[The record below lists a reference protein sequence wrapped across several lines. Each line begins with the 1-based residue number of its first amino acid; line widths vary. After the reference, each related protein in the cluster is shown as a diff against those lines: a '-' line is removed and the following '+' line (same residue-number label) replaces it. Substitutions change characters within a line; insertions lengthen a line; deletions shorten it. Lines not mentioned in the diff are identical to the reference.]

1 MGTSE
6 HIDLS
11 ALRTRV
17 VALTEQEGVLL
28 AEALALS
35 RVPGARSKV
44 DLLFAQ
50 AQSVQIER
58 SGLKKQI
65 AQLLGTRRLH
75 LGPEVWQTG
84 LYDYTPPDG
93 AGPVRVRVIRAPLG
107 LHVEMQE
114 GRTVRIETLP
124 GSFEGPV
131 AAEG

>member
-1 MGTSE
+1 MGASE

-50 AQSVQIER
+50 AQSIQIER
-58 SGLKKQI
+58 SGLKKRI

-93 AGPVRVRVIRAPLG
+93 AAAVRVRVSRAPLG
-107 LHVEMQE
+107 LHVEMPE

-124 GSFEGPV
+124 GSFEGPF

>member
-1 MGTSE
+1 MGASE
-6 HIDLS
+6 HDDLS

-17 VALTEQEGVLL
+17 VALTERESALL
-28 AEALALS
+28 AEALTLS

-44 DLLFAQ
+44 DSLFAQ
-50 AQSVQIER
+50 AQSIQIER

-75 LGPEVWQTG
+75 LAPEVWQTG

-93 AGPVRVRVIRAPLG
+93 AAPIRVRVTRAPLG
-107 LHVEMQE
+107 LYVEMPE
-114 GRTVRIETLP
+114 GKTVRIEALL
-124 GSFEGPV
+124 GSFEGPF